1 MEMKVDVLIAGSG
14 VAGLYCAI
22 NLNPDL
28 KILIITKAKLIETN
42 TYLAQ
47 GGISTARDE
56 KDIPLFVEDTLK
68 AGKYKNNRSTV
79 QILAEESMD
88 NIDNILELGVVLDKI
103 GDNLQFT
110 REAAHSI
117 NRIVHSKD
125 TTGKVLADALI
136 EHVKALKNVTI
147 FEDTYLVDIIKDGET
162 CVGGIAIKEATQLN
176 IRSKVLV
183 LATGGIGGI
192 FNNSTNQRHLTGDGI
207 AIAIRNNIKLKD
219 LSYIQFHPTALFDE
233 NIDNRRFLI
242 SEAVRGEGGKLINS
256 KGERFIDEL
265 LPRDIVTNAV
275 NEEIRSSGVPNVWLD
290 ITFLDSEYIKKRFP
304 NIYEECL
311 NRGIDIT
318 KEPIPVSPAQHYF
331 MGGIETDSNSKT
343 SLDNL
348 YAAGE
353 VSCTGVHGANRLASN
368 SLLEGLV
375 FSKRAADSINSN
387 ITNIEFSNKN
397 ISEVSTDVEMLISDN
412 KELAIKEFKRRSK
425 NLNDELFNHR

>member
-1 MEMKVDVLIAGSG
+1 MKVDVLIAGSG
-14 VAGLYCAI
+14 VAGLYCAL
-22 NLNPDL
+22 NLNPNL
-28 KILIITKAKLIETN
+28 NILIITKSKLTETN

-56 KDIPLFVEDTLK
+56 KDIPLFIEDTLK
-68 AGKYKNNRSTV
+68 AGQYKNNRNSV
-79 QILAEESMD
+79 QILAEESMN
-88 NIDNILELGVVLDKI
+88 NIDHILDLGVILDKI
-103 GDNLQFT
+103 GDDLQFT
-110 REAAHSI
+110 REGAHSI

-125 TTGKVLADALI
+125 TTGKALADALI
-136 EHVKALKNVTI
+136 EHVKKLKNVTI
-147 FEDTYLVDIIKDGET
+147 YEDTYLVDILKDNNT
-162 CVGGIAIKEATQLN
+162 CVAGIAIKENTQLN
-176 IRSKVLV
+176 IRAKVLV

-219 LSYIQFHPTALFDE
+219 LNYIQFHPTALFDE
-233 NIDNRRFLI
+233 DIDNRRFLI

-265 LPRDIVTNAV
+265 LPRDVVSNAI
-275 NEEIRSSGVPNVWLD
+275 NEEIKKSGIPNVWLD

-331 MGGIETDSNSKT
+331 MGGIETDSASKT
-343 SLDNL
+343 SVENL

-375 FSKRAADSINSN
+375 FSKRAADSINKN
-387 ITNIEFSNKN
+387 ITNIEFRE
-397 ISEVSTDVEMLISDN
+397 IPIPEISTDVEKLIADN
-412 KELAIKEFKRRSK
+412 KELAIEEFKRRSK
-425 NLNDELFNHR
+425 DLNDELFNHR

>member
-1 MEMKVDVLIAGSG
+1 MEMNVDVLIAGSG
-14 VAGLYCAI
+14 VAGLYCAL
-22 NLNPDL
+22 NLNSNL
-28 KILIITKAKLIETN
+28 KVLIITKSKLTETN

-56 KDIPLFVEDTLK
+56 KDIPLFIEDTLK
-68 AGKYKNNRSTV
+68 AGQYKNDRNSV
-79 QILAEESMD
+79 QILAEESM
-88 NIDNILELGVVLDKI
+88 NSIDHILTLGVVLDKI
-103 GDNLQFT
+103 GEDLQFT
-110 REAAHSI
+110 KEGAHSI
-117 NRIVHSKD
+117 NRIVHNKD
-125 TTGKVLADALI
+125 TTGKALADALI
-136 EHVKALKNVTI
+136 EHVKTLKNVTI
-147 FEDTYLVDIIKDGET
+147 FEDTYLVDIIKDNNT
-162 CVGGIAIKEATQLN
+162 CVGGIAIKENTQFN
-176 IRSKVLV
+176 IKSKVLV

-192 FNNSTNQRHLTGDGI
+192 FNNSTNQRLLTGDGI

-219 LSYIQFHPTALFDE
+219 LNYIQFHPTALFDE

-265 LPRDIVTNAV
+265 LPRDVVSNAI
-275 NEEIRSSGVPNVWLD
+275 NEEIKNSGIPNVWLD

-311 NRGIDIT
+311 IRGIDIT

-331 MGGIETDSNSKT
+331 MGGIETDSTSKT
-343 SLDNL
+343 SLENL

-375 FSKRAADSINSN
+375 FSKRAADSINKN
-387 ITNIEFSNKN
+387 ITNIEFHEIAIPK
-397 ISEVSTDVEMLISDN
+397 VSTDVEKLITEN
-412 KELAIKEFKRRSK
+412 KELAIEEFKRRSK
-425 NLNDELFNHR
+425 DLNDELFNHR